1 LFIKVLFKSKTMK
14 DALTRITNSASFKF
28 VIIGILSLLLLI
40 PVAKIRNLILER
52 QERSA
57 LAVLEV
63 SEKWGLDQCI
73 TGPYLTIPLKDTQ
86 ILNEKEDLIWSQLHV
101 LPEQLSIF
109 GKVVPEQK
117 KRGIYKTV
125 VYESALR
132 INGHLQLPATLLEQ
146 IGEQEIVNNT
156 LYLCLGITDLRGIK
170 EVSIEVDG
178 QAVEEMPG
186 LPNSDLTSNGIHIPL
201 SPDILSTG
209 IIPFVV
215 DLRLDGSSELSFV
228 PVGKTTEVEIE
239 SNWPDP
245 SFGGAFLPIPAKT
258 NIAPKGFQASWEVNY
273 LNRSCPQYWYNNAA
287 SLSESSFGVKFLI
300 PVDHYQKSMRSI
312 KYALMF
318 IALSFLIFFLTE
330 LITGVR
336 FHPIQYL
343 LVGMALVVFYTLLI
357 SVAEHLGFDLA
368 YLISSLATVLLIA
381 LYVSASTGRSR
392 QGLITGS
399 LLLVLYAFLYT
410 TLQMQDFSLLFGSVG
425 IFAVIAIIMY
435 VSRKVNWY
443 REREIS
449 DGEV

>member
-1 LFIKVLFKSKTMK
+1 MK
-14 DALTRITNSASFKF
+14 DALSRITNSASFKF
-28 VIIGILSLLLLI
+28 VIIGFLSLLLLI
-40 PVAKIRNLILER
+40 PVGKIRKLILER

-73 TGPYLTIPLKDTQ
+73 TGPYLTIPLKETRT
-86 ILNEKEDLIWSQLHV
+86 LNGKEELVWNQLHV
-101 LPEQLSIF
+101 LPEQLDIF
-109 GKVVPEQK
+109 GNVVPEVK

-125 VYESALR
+125 VYESALH
-132 INGHLQLPATLLEQ
+132 ISGHLQLNATLLEQ
-146 IGEQEIVNNT
+146 IGEQEIVNNA

-186 LPNSDLTSNGIHIPL
+186 LPTADLTSKGIHIPL
-201 SPDILSTG
+201 SPNILSKE
-209 IIPFVV
+209 IIPFLV
-215 DLRLDGSSELSFV
+215 DLRLDGSSELSFA

-258 NIAPKGFQASWEVNY
+258 NVVPEGFQASWVVNY
-273 LNRSCPQYWYNNAA
+273 LNRSYPQYWYNNAA
-287 SLSESSFGVKFLI
+287 SLADSGFGVRFLI

-330 LITGVR
+330 LISGVR
-336 FHPIQYL
+336 LHPIQYL

-357 SVAEHLGFDLA
+357 SLAEHLGFDPA

-381 LYVSASTGRSR
+381 LYVGSSTGRSR
-392 QGLITGS
+392 QGLLTGS
-399 LLLVLYAFLYT
+399 LLGVLYAFLYT
-410 TLQMQDFSLLFGSVG
+410 TLQLQDFSLLFGSVG

-443 REREIS
+443 KEREIPGS
-449 DGEV
+449 EG

>member
-1 LFIKVLFKSKTMK
+1 MK
-14 DALTRITNSASFKF
+14 DALSRITSSASFKF

-57 LAVLEV
+57 LAVREV
-63 SEKWGLDQCI
+63 SEKWALDQCI
-73 TGPYLTIPLKDTQ
+73 TGPYLTIPLKDTR
-86 ILNEKEDLIWSQLHV
+86 ILNEKEENVWSQLHA

-109 GKVVPEQK
+109 GKVVPEEK

-125 VYESALR
+125 VYESALH
-132 INGHLQLPATLLEQ
+132 ISGHLRLPATLLEQ

-186 LPNSDLTSNGIHIPL
+186 LPTADLTSKGIHIPL
-201 SPDILSTG
+201 SPDILSTE
-209 IIPFVV
+209 IIPFFV

-245 SFGGAFLPIPAKT
+245 SFGGAFLPVPVKT
-258 NIAPKGFQASWEVNY
+258 NIVPEGFQASWKVNY
-273 LNRSCPQYWYNNAA
+273 LNRSYPQHWYNQAA
-287 SLSESSFGVKFLI
+287 SLADSSFGVRFLI

-336 FHPIQYL
+336 LHPIQYL

-357 SVAEHLGFDLA
+357 SLAEHLGFDPA

-381 LYVSASTGRSR
+381 LYVSSSTGRSR
-392 QGLITGS
+392 QGMITGS

-425 IFAVIAIIMY
+425 IFAVIATIMF

-449 DGEV
+449 DGKA